1 VTQQQETELLD
12 AMARCAAG
20 FERAATGNLWRKV
33 GLVTVSV
40 FPRAKRGGFGWCV
53 ADGGNK
59 TWSPIG
65 YETEAD
71 ALDGLVA
78 ELAERGLI

>member
-1 VTQQQETELLD
+1 MTQEQELVD
-12 AMARCAAG
+12 AMARCASG
-20 FERAATGNLWRKV
+20 FKRAPTGNLWRKV
-33 GLVTVSV
+33 GLASASV
-40 FPRAKRGGFGWCV
+40 FPRAKRGGFGWGIV
-53 ADGGNK
+53 EGQDK
-59 TWSPIG
+59 TWSPFG